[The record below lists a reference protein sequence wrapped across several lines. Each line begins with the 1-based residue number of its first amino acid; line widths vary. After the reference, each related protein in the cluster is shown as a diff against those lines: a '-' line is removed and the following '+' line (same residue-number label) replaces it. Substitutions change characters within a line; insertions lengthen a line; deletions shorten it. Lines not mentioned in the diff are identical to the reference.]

1 MWHALHLGTV
11 KIPKQ
16 VSYLQDPFIF
26 TLAPKKTTFA
36 PVNTQHPKF
45 FLSFI
50 KIKKLILLQQL
61 RTAVLL
67 TRIFVK

>member
-26 TLAPKKTTFA
+26 TLAPKQQWRRNNNGAETTMA
-36 PVNTQHPKF
+36 PDRNF
-45 FLSFI
+45 F
-50 KIKKLILLQQL
+50 
-61 RTAVLL
+61 
-67 TRIFVK
+67 